1 MDKVKYISNIDKVSQ
16 LSETEKEV
24 LKQVTV
30 KYAFRANE
38 YYLSLI
44 DWNDPDDPIRKII
57 IPSTDELQ
65 IWGDLDVSDE
75 IINYKAPGLQHKYRD
90 TVLLILNKTCGSF
103 CRFCFRKRL
112 FMPDNIEVINNI
124 DPGIEYIRNHP
135 EVTNVLLTGGEPLFL
150 STVKLQRI
158 IGRIAAIDHVKIIR
172 LGTKIPVFNPYRILN
187 DPELPKM
194 LRSFNRRGICVY
206 IMCHINHPRELTAPA
221 VKALALLSETG
232 SALCN
237 QTPILRG
244 INDDATVLRT
254 LMQELSYLGV
264 APYYF
269 FINRPVEGNKPFCIP
284 VSVAYQLFVRATT
297 GLSGVARRAKLVMSH
312 ATGKIQVAGLNREH
326 IFLRYN
332 RARNA
337 EDEYKM
343 MIFKRDDKAYW
354 FDDYETA
361 LIT

>member
-1 MDKVKYISNIDKVSQ
+1 MDRIKYIRNIDKISQ
-16 LSETEKEV
+16 LSRQEKEE

-38 YYLSLI
+38 YYLNLI
-44 DWNDPDDPIRKII
+44 DWENPDDPIRKII

-65 IWGDLDVSDE
+65 KWGDLDVSNE
-75 IINYKAPGLQHKYRD
+75 NINYKAPGLQHKYSD
-90 TVLLILNKTCGSF
+90 TALLILNRTCGSF

-112 FMPDNIEVINNI
+112 FMRDNIEVINDIN
-124 DPGIEYIRNHP
+124 PGLEYIGKHP
-135 EVTNVLLTGGEPLFL
+135 EITNVLLTGGEPLIL
-150 STVKLQRI
+150 STVKLNKI

-172 LGTKIPVFNPYRILN
+172 LGSKIPVFNPYRILN
-187 DPELPKM
+187 DPEIPKM
-194 LRSFNRRGICVY
+194 LYDFNRRGIRIY
-206 IMCHINHPRELTAPA
+206 IMCHINHPNELTTPA
-221 VKALALLSETG
+221 KNAISMLAETG

-264 APYYF
+264 APYYL
-269 FINRPVEGNKPFCIP
+269 FINRPVEGNKPFCVP

-297 GLSGVARRAKLVMSH
+297 GLSGVARRARLVMSH
-312 ATGKIQVAGLNREH
+312 ATGKIQVAGLTGKH

-337 EDEYKM
+337 EDEYRM
-343 MIFKRDDKAYW
+343 MIFKRDDNAYW
-354 FDDYETA
+354 FDDFEPA
-361 LIT
+361 EI